1 MGNTAMKTKEQEEWG
16 QRDAPLPG
24 MIGHSEPF
32 RAALRLVRKLATC
45 DATVLIQGET
55 GTGKELAAHAIHYL
69 SRRRDR
75 PFIPVN
81 CGALPDTLIENELFG
96 HARGAFTDASD
107 TTQGLVAD
115 ADGGTLFLDELE
127 VLTTRAQIALLRFL
141 QDSVYRPLGARRSI
155 QANVR
160 VIGASN
166 QDLRGLVR
174 EGRFREDLL
183 YRLRIMTVRMPALRE
198 RTADIPLL
206 AQYFMEKFSAKYPG
220 IERRISADMMQL
232 LRSYGWP
239 GNVRELE
246 NVIHRAVLASD
257 GHEISCHD
265 TDLDVATPSPTPLL
279 LAESHAE
286 FASGFSVA
294 KARAI
299 EQFERAYVT
308 WAMETCRGNVSEAA
322 RSSGKERRAFGRLV
336 KKYGISKR
344 TARTR
349 ATDGSNALTSIAF

>member
-1 MGNTAMKTKEQEEWG
+1 MKTKQREERLAG
-16 QRDAPLPG
+16 DTSLPG

-32 RAALRLVRKLATC
+32 RAVLRLIHKLAIC
-45 DATVLIQGET
+45 DAAVLIQGET

-69 SRRRDR
+69 SGRRDR
-75 PFIPVN
+75 PFVPVN
-81 CGALPDTLIENELFG
+81 CGALPDSLIENELFG
-96 HARGAFTDASD
+96 HARGAFTDARD
-107 TTQGLVAD
+107 ATQGLVAD

-127 VLTTRAQIALLRFL
+127 VLTARAQVALLRFL

-155 QANVR
+155 QANIR

-166 QDLRGLVR
+166 QDLRVLVR

-183 YRLRIMTVRMPALRE
+183 YRLRIMTIRMPALRE
-198 RTADIPLL
+198 RMGDIPLL
-206 AQYFMEKFSAKYPG
+206 AQYFLEKFAAKYPG
-220 IERRISADMMQL
+220 MERRISADMMQL

-257 GHEISCHD
+257 GHEISCDD
-265 TDLDVATPSPTPLL
+265 TDLGVATAVPPPHLQV
-279 LAESHAE
+279 EPDGE
-286 FASGFSVA
+286 FTSNFSVA

-308 WAMETCRGNVSEAA
+308 WAMETYRGNVSEAA
-322 RSSGKERRAFGRLV
+322 RGSGKERRAFGRLV
-336 KKYGISKR
+336 KKYGVAKEAAP
-344 TARTR
+344 AR
-349 ATDGSNALTSIAF
+349 AGDGSNGLTSISC